1 MIQFTWGAQT
11 DRFHTIN
18 FILGAQTDSFVTIK
32 ITLSAQTDSFH
43 KGAQMGRSLS
53 RAATHRP
60 GNLSLLLCLITYQ
73 SLVSYHYSCLQFRA
87 ETS

>member
-18 FILGAQTDSFVTIK
+18 FILGAQTDSIVRIK

-43 KGAQMGRSLS
+43 KGVQMGSIPIVAHETRRIKLQIKK
-53 RAATHRP
+53 
-60 GNLSLLLCLITYQ
+60 NLCILVLIYA
-73 SLVSYHYSCLQFRA
+73 S
-87 ETS
+87 

>member
-43 KGAQMGRSLS
+43 KGAQMGS
-53 RAATHRP
+53 
-60 GNLSLLLCLITYQ
+60 IQWEQVWYQ
-73 SLVSYHYSCLQFRA
+73 LTEAIYNVN
-87 ETS
+87 